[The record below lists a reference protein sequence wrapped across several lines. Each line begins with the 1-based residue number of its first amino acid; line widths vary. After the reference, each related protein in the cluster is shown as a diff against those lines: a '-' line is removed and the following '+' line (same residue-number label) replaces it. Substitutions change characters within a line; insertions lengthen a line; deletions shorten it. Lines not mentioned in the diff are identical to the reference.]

1 MGTWGTAIFSND
13 EACDIRT
20 EYNALAAYI
29 DDDEVILQKLKKYF
43 QIGDTVDNINAAFWY
58 TLAALQ
64 TKYGRLHE
72 EVKNNALE
80 CIDKRYTM
88 DGWFSKK
95 DCIKREKELLIL
107 KNQLIGEQ
115 IQRRKVPKPKCEKA
129 IWNENDI
136 IAYHLVNIVENQWNK
151 PSDYWFYG
159 KYVLLKIVKVIKTPV
174 SKIMPE
180 LVSDEWV
187 YCSIYDW
194 IGDEIPDM
202 KIIDNLNFHPISYN
216 EYRKE
221 HDYVANIY
229 SKVVNPFYKRKHD
242 AVVIGNDTSNK
253 LPPRLAA
260 YPCYS
265 ADVIELLLSKMPKF
279 TVDEIGYYNVNGMP

>member
-1 MGTWGTAIFSND
+1 MGIWGTAIFSDD

-20 EYNALAAYI
+20 EYKTLAAYI
-29 DDDEVILQKLKKYF
+29 DDEVILQKLKKYF
-43 QIGDTVDNINAAFWY
+43 QIGDTVDNINATFWY
-58 TLAALQ
+58 ALATLQ
-64 TKYGRLHE
+64 TKYGRLYE

-88 DGWFSKK
+88 DGWFNKK
-95 DCIKREKELLIL
+95 DSIKREKILLDL

-115 IQRRKVPKPKCEKA
+115 IQRRKVAKPKCEKA
-129 IWNENDI
+129 IWKENDI
-136 IAYHLVNIVENQWNK
+136 IAYHLVNIVENQWKK

-159 KYVLLKIVKVIKTPV
+159 KYVLLKIVKVIRTPV

-180 LVSDEWV
+180 LVSDEWM

-194 IGDEIPDM
+194 IGDEIPNVQ
-202 KIIDNLNFHPISYN
+202 IIDNLNFHPISYN
-216 EYRKE
+216 EYRGE
-221 HDYVANIY
+221 HDYVASIY

-242 AVVIGNDTSNK
+242 AIIIGNDASNK

-260 YPCYS
+260 YSYS
-265 ADVIELLLSKMPKF
+265 ADVIEFLLSRMPKF
-279 TVDEIGYYNVNGMP
+279 TADGIGYYNINGMP